1 MLDPLVHSI
10 NVCSKIDIRIKL
22 SLKEMVLCFY
32 LTEIAKEFLH
42 NLERKP
48 SYFSHIILCVNKYE

>member
-1 MLDPLVHSI
+1 MHSI